1 MRTPPWLGA
10 GPSWNMNYQD
20 PFIPDVHSFHPSH
33 FRQIK
38 WKINPLSLW
47 NKLMFFGAA
56 GSVSHWIPSPD
67 VFFGAAWLH
76 PSWAVA
82 QALREEPLLEGF
94 LFQCFWEEVWSGHW
108 RRQELCTSTE
118 CCFPRED

>member
-1 MRTPPWLGA
+1 MRTPPGLGA

-33 FRQIK
+33 FRQVK
-38 WKINPLSLW
+38 WKINPLSLG

-67 VFFGAAWLH
+67 VFL
-76 PSWAVA
+76 
-82 QALREEPLLEGF
+82 GF
-94 LFQCFWEEVWSGHW
+94 LFRCFWEEVWSGHW